1 MAPRFKTLLFA
12 AGALVLL
19 HAGADA
25 RAAGTID
32 HRRLQVE
39 QQQDAL
45 RLDLQQSMRARR
57 HGISPADAH
66 RLNQLQLQ
74 QRVEQQQLEIHQIQ
88 REHAL
93 RRLPGPTDDA
103 LERRIEMQR
112 GLFAAERQLQIQRF
126 ELDQQR
132 LLQSARPQPLQP
144 PIGAPQLTLP

>member
-1 MAPRFKTLLFA
+1 MAPRLKTLLLA

-19 HAGADA
+19 HAPAGAS
-25 RAAGTID
+25 AAGTLD
-32 HRRLQVE
+32 QRRLQVE

-45 RLDLQQSMRARR
+45 RLDLQQSMRARS

-74 QRVEQQQLEIHQIQ
+74 QRVEQQQLEIQQTQ
-88 REHAL
+88 RAHAL
-93 RRLPGPTDDA
+93 RRLPGPSDDA
-103 LERRIEMQR
+103 VERRLEMQR
-112 GLFAAERQLQIQRF
+112 DLFATERQLQIQRF

-144 PIGAPQLTLP
+144 PIGSPQLTLP

>member
-1 MAPRFKTLLFA
+1 MEPRLKTLLFA
-12 AGALVLL
+12 AGATVLL
-19 HAGADA
+19 YAAGASV
-25 RAAGTID
+25 AGTID

-45 RLDLQQSMRARR
+45 RLDLQQSMRARS
-57 HGISPADAH
+57 HGTSPADAH

-93 RRLPGPTDDA
+93 RRLPGPSDDA
-103 LERRIEMQR
+103 FDRRLETQR
-112 GLFAAERQLQIQRF
+112 DLFRTERQLQIQRF

-144 PIGAPQLTLP
+144 PIGLPQLTLP